1 MMNELEKRCTE
12 TLIQYY
18 GRLLWIRSEVHK
30 CDASLFC
37 IELEKRIEGAR
48 AELERQETLS
58 ISPPL

>member
-1 MMNELEKRCTE
+1 MNELEKRYTE

-18 GRLLWIRSEVHK
+18 GRLLWIRGEVHK

-48 AELERQETLS
+48 AELERQEALS
-58 ISPPL
+58 ISPS